1 MELFESQSQE
11 DLFPVQEPSDN
22 RQAPLADRMR
32 PQDFDEFVGQE
43 EVLAEDQSL
52 RMAI

>member
-11 DLFPVQEPSDN
+11 DLFPNQEPKDN

-32 PQDFDEFVGQE
+32 PQNFEEFVGQA
-43 EVLAEDQSL
+43 EVLAEDQPLTSSH
-52 RMAI
+52 